1 MSATL
6 ALGPAIRSFLSFC
19 RIEKGL
25 ARNSM
30 ESYARDL
37 SRFET
42 WITASGQPPDAA
54 ATVRAYLD
62 HLMAEGLAARS
73 IARHLTALRQLYR
86 YLISENRLTQDPAG
100 LIPLP
105 RQWKTLPKA
114 LSNTQMGALSDAP
127 STETPLGLRDRAM
140 IELLYSSGLRVTEL
154 CTLETTDLLDDRG
167 IVRVTGKGNKQRLVP
182 VGRVALEAI
191 RRYLAM
197 GRPALLKS
205 RASKFLFISQR
216 GGRLDRTAFFR
227 AIRNHGLRA
236 GLGVSPH
243 KLRHTFATHLLEGG
257 ADLRSVQT
265 MLGHADIATTQVYT
279 HVLRSRLKQTLE
291 QHHPRA

>member
-42 WITASGQPPDAA
+42 WISVSGQSPELAS
-54 ATVRAYLD
+54 TVRAYLD

-86 YLISENRLTQDPAG
+86 YLISENRLSQDPAA

-114 LSNTQMGALSDAP
+114 LSGSQMSSLSDSPPAA
-127 STETPLGLRDRAM
+127 SALGLRDRAM

-154 CTLETTDLLDDRG
+154 CTLETSDLLEDRG

-182 VGRVALEAI
+182 VGQTALEAI
-191 RRYLAM
+191 RTYLAQS
-197 GRPALLKS
+197 RPALLKG
-205 RASKFLFISQR
+205 RASRHLFISAR

-236 GLGVSPH
+236 GLSVSPH

-291 QHHPRA
+291 KHHPRA

>member
-42 WITASGQPPDAA
+42 WISVSGQAPELAS
-54 ATVRAYLD
+54 TVRAYLD

-86 YLISENRLTQDPAG
+86 YLISENRLSQDPAA

-114 LSNTQMGALSDAP
+114 LSSSQMGSLSDSPPVA
-127 STETPLGLRDRAM
+127 TPLGLRDRAM

-154 CTLETTDLLDDRG
+154 CTLETSDLLDDRG

-182 VGRVALEAI
+182 VGQAALQAI
-191 RRYLAM
+191 RVYVGQA
-197 GRPALLKS
+197 RPALLKG
-205 RASKFLFISQR
+205 RASRYLFISAR
-216 GGRLDRTAFFR
+216 GGGLDRTAFFR

-236 GLGVSPH
+236 GLSVSPH

-265 MLGHADIATTQVYT
+265 MLGHADISTTQVYT

-291 QHHPRA
+291 KHHPRA

>member
-37 SRFET
+37 ARFES
-42 WITASGQPPDAA
+42 WIIATGQSPELAD
-54 ATVRAYLD
+54 TVRAYLD
-62 HLMAEGLAARS
+62 YLLGEGLAPRS
-73 IARHLTALRQLYR
+73 VARHLTALRQLYR
-86 YLISENRLTQDPAG
+86 YLISENRLTQDPAA

-114 LSNTQMGALSDAP
+114 LSAAQMGSLAEAP
-127 STETPLGLRDRAM
+127 PVETPLGLRDRAM
-140 IELLYSSGLRVTEL
+140 IELLYSSGLRVTEI
-154 CTLETTDLLDDRG
+154 CSLEISDLLEDRG

-182 VGRVALEAI
+182 VGRTALEAV
-191 RRYLAM
+191 RRYLAA

-205 RASKFLFISQR
+205 RASRYLFISQR
-216 GGRLDRTAFFR
+216 GGRLDRTGFFR
-227 AIRNHGLRA
+227 AIRNHGLRV